1 MISRGVLGAGALLL
15 LANGV
20 ILVNVARNR
29 AGNPD
34 AVVRLSEREARTY
47 ITQEK
52 GTEPLL
58 ELRLSWKTAAG
69 PDGQATWFDRARLA
83 ALGVPDL
90 PAVEDSIGTSRWRPV
105 DRKGY
110 AVLELAGPA
119 WERWQAA
126 EQATRDSARARRDT
140 TRIVPTPGTEES
152 HVHGAAPRKWTDWS
166 PTRLMAVDIGRDPLA
181 LRQQYPDRSRY
192 LILPATYRAVFTG
205 PVADSTGAVI
215 TPARLEGQ
223 IMDLLPG
230 TLHVPRPLR
239 DSLVG
244 LGAAAPDSATH
255 YEFTMKV
262 GKRWEAWVE

>member
-1 MISRGVLGAGALLL
+1 MTTRGVLGAGALLL
-15 LANGV
+15 LANGI

-47 ITQEK
+47 ITQEN
-52 GTEPLL
+52 GTQPLL
-58 ELRLSWKTAAG
+58 ELRLAWKTAAG
-69 PDGQATWFDRARLA
+69 PDGQGTWFDRARLE

-90 PAVEDSIGTSRWRPV
+90 PPAGDSIGTSRWRPV

-119 WERWQAA
+119 WERWEAA
-126 EQATRDSARARRDT
+126 EQAARDSARARRDT
-140 TRIVPTPGTEES
+140 TRMAQAPAPKEE
-152 HVHGAAPRKWTDWS
+152 HVHGAAPGRRTDWS
-166 PTRLMAVDIGRDPLA
+166 STRLMAVDIGRNPLL

-192 LILPATYRAVFTG
+192 LILPATYRAVVTG
-205 PVADSTGAVI
+205 PVADSTGAVV
-215 TPARLEGQ
+215 TPPRLEGQ
-223 IMDLLPG
+223 IIDLLPG

-244 LGAAAPDSATH
+244 LGAAAPDSTTH

>member
-1 MISRGVLGAGALLL
+1 MTTRGILAAGALLL

-58 ELRLSWKTAAG
+58 ELRLAWKMASG
-69 PDGQATWFDRARLA
+69 PDGQSTWFDRARLE

-90 PAVEDSIGTSRWRPV
+90 PAAGDSLGTNRWRPV

-119 WERWQAA
+119 WERWEAA

-140 TRIVPTPGTEES
+140 TRMAPMPAAGEG
-152 HVHGAAPRKWTDWS
+152 HVHDDVPRKWTSWS

-192 LILPATYRAVFTG
+192 LILPATYRAVVTG
-205 PVADSTGAVI
+205 VVADSTGAVV

-244 LGAAAPDSATH
+244 LGAAAPDSTTH
-255 YEFTMKV
+255 YEFTVKV

>member
-1 MISRGVLGAGALLL
+1 MSTRGVLAAGALLL
-15 LANGV
+15 LANGA

-34 AVVRLSEREARTY
+34 AVVRLSEREARSY
-47 ITQEK
+47 LTQEK
-52 GTEPLL
+52 GTELLL
-58 ELRLSWKTAAG
+58 ELRIAWKMATG
-69 PDGQATWFDRARLA
+69 PDGQSTWFDRARLE

-90 PAVEDSIGTSRWRPV
+90 PAGGDSIGTSRWRPV

-119 WERWQAA
+119 WERWEAA

-140 TRIVPTPGTEES
+140 TRMAEMPAGEG
-152 HVHGAAPRKWTDWS
+152 HQHGAAPKKWADWS
-166 PTRLMAVDIGRDPLA
+166 PPLA

-244 LGAAAPDSATH
+244 LGAAAPDSTTH
-255 YEFTMKV
+255 YEFTVKV
-262 GKRWEAWVE
+262 GRRWEAWVE

>member
-1 MISRGVLGAGALLL
+1 MTTRGVLAAGALLL

-47 ITQEK
+47 VTQEK

-58 ELRLSWKTAAG
+58 EFRIAWKTAAG
-69 PDGQATWFDRARLA
+69 PDGQVTWFDRARLE
-83 ALGVPDL
+83 ALGVSDL
-90 PAVEDSIGTSRWRPV
+90 PPAGDSSWSGRWRPV

-110 AVLELAGPA
+110 VVLELAGPA
-119 WERWQAA
+119 WERWEAA
-126 EQATRDSARARRDT
+126 EQAARDSARAHRDT
-140 TRIVPTPGTEES
+140 MQMAPMPATGEG
-152 HVHGAAPRKWTDWS
+152 HVHGAAPRKGADWS
-166 PTRLMAVDIGRDPLA
+166 STRLMAVDIGRDPMA

-192 LILPATYRAVFTG
+192 LILPASYRAVFTG
-205 PVADSTGAVI
+205 PVADSTGAVV
-215 TPARLEGQ
+215 TPARIEGQ

-239 DSLVG
+239 DSFLG
-244 LGAAAPDSATH
+244 LGAAAPDSMTH

-262 GKRWEAWVE
+262 GRRWEAWVE